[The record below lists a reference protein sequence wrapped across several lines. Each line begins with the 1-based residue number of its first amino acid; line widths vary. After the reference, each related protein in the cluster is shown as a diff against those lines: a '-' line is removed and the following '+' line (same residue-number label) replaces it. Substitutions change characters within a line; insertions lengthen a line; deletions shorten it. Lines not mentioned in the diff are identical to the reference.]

1 MGKKIAG
8 ILLNVII
15 AIVAI
20 LISNTEMNKVLH
32 VSSLLYAI
40 IIGMLIANFTKFAAK
55 EVFQPGIKFT
65 SKTILRLGVILL
77 GIKISTD
84 KLRNL
89 NIVNFLYIGLLV
101 LLTIL
106 IVKFV
111 AKKMGLEEK
120 LGICLAAGTAICG
133 ASAIAAVGPIIE
145 AEEEDTAFGI
155 GAITFFGTIAMF
167 VFPVLYRT
175 LHLQDMFYGAWVG
188 MSLPEVA
195 EVVAAGGAV
204 GSDVADGM
212 AILTKLTRVLYL
224 VPVSIGFTIWQA
236 RRTKA
241 ANSNKKVDI
250 PYYVLGFIAV
260 VVLNSLNLFK
270 GHVDEIKF
278 AGNVILTT
286 AMASLGL
293 KTNIKKMIEAGI
305 KPLLVGIV
313 GVIVIQTLSIIGAYF
328 LF

>member
-40 IIGMLIANFTKFAAK
+40 IIGMLIANFTKFAAQ

-84 KLRNL
+84 KLKNL
-89 NIVNFLYIGLLV
+89 NIINFLYIGLLV

-260 VVLNSLNLFK
+260 VVLNSLNLFE
-270 GHVDEIKF
+270 GYVDQIKF

>member
-84 KLRNL
+84 KLKNL

-260 VVLNSLNLFK
+260 VVLNSLNLFE
-270 GHVDEIKF
+270 GYVDQIKF